1 MNFLKSGPGLK
12 LKPDFDKINKAI
24 VNYFIIVIAKSNK

>member
-24 VNYFIIVIAKSNK
+24 VNLLIKLQNLT